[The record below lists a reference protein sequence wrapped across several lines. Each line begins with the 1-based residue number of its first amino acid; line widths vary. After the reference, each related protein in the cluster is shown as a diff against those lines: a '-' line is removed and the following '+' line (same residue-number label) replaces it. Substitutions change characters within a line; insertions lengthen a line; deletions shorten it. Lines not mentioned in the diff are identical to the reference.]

1 MPSPLNRAVVRAY
14 WRLLPLLFFSYII
27 AYVDRNNVSLAKLKM
42 VDDLPS
48 FRSRTETIFALGQ
61 AAFFIGYLLLEIPG
75 TLLVEK
81 WSARKWICRIMIT
94 WGILAALTAVV
105 KRPWH
110 FYLLRFLLGLAEAG
124 FFPGVIVYLTHWF
137 PARSRARALSLFLI
151 ATPIAQFVS
160 PKISYYILRMGTT
173 EDGIYYRTLFKL
185 KGWQWMYIA
194 WGVPSVV
201 LGILVLLYLTD
212 RPRDARWLSDEER
225 DALECELASELARRQ
240 AAGGHLTICQSFRQV
255 KVLCLAAAYF
265 FVVTGNY
272 GVELFLPTIL
282 RDWYHPSDALL
293 TWLLMIPPLGA
304 LVGMLIVGFSSD
316 RTNERRFHAAIPI
329 LIGAIGLALT
339 LIPRQPLAT
348 MIVLFTVTSVGTK
361 AYLPAFW
368 SLPSLFLS
376 EAAAA
381 GSIGFINS
389 IGNLGGGVGPLLLG
403 VIKDRTGSFF
413 VGILSLSIAM
423 ALTAIIIM
431 TLRFDRQRQDEKTVQ
446 LRRGSTADTDGLSIV
461 TPQLGDRSTTF
472 WTIRRQD
479 SSRTLEFSFS

>member
-1 MPSPLNRAVVRAY
+1 MSSHLNRAIVKAY

-42 VDDLPS
+42 VNDLPS
-48 FRSRTETIFALGQ
+48 FRYRTETIFALGQ

-94 WGILAALTAVV
+94 WGILAALTAIV
-105 KRPWH
+105 KRPWQ

-173 EDGIYYRTLFKL
+173 DDGIYYRTLFKL

-194 WGVPSVV
+194 WGLPSVV
-201 LGILVLLYLTD
+201 LGVLVLLFLTD
-212 RPRDARWLSDEER
+212 RPKDARWLSDDER
-225 DALECELASELARRQ
+225 EALEFELASELTRRQ
-240 AAGGHLTICQSFRQV
+240 AAGGHLTVCQSFRQI

-282 RDWYHPSDALL
+282 RDWYHPSDAAL

-304 LVGMLIVGFSSD
+304 LFGMLIVGFSSD
-316 RTNERRFHAAIPI
+316 RTSERRFHAAVPI
-329 LIGAIGLALT
+329 LIGAVGLALT
-339 LIPRQPLAT
+339 LIPKQPLGT

-376 EAAAA
+376 DAAAA

-423 ALTAIIIM
+423 ALTSIIIM
-431 TLRFDRQRQDEKTVQ
+431 TLRFDRHRQQHEKTVHMQ
-446 LRRGSTADTDGLSIV
+446 RGSIIDADALSIITA
-461 TPQLGDRSTTF
+461 TPQLGDISTRF
-472 WTIRRQD
+472 WPSV
-479 SSRTLEFSFS
+479 SS